1 MQTFKNLH
9 LLYVEDDVQIRH
21 EISEFLRR
29 YFGLLYEVSSTEEAL
44 EYYAQK
50 KPDIILL
57 DINLPGKN
65 GLHFA
70 SEIRKEDKQTRI
82 IVSTA
87 YTDQAFLLRA
97 IELDLT
103 RYLVKPLTGKNL
115 LEALAKATEE
125 IESNRD
131 NVPIIDLGESFFYD
145 SQKKL
150 LFKDNEEIPLR
161 RKEMQL
167 LEFFIHHP
175 KETIEYATLEYMVWK
190 DEPMSRD
197 AIRAQIK
204 NLRKKTHPNII
215 KNINSIGYR
224 LFSNGL

>member
-29 YFGLLYEVSSTEEAL
+29 YFGLLYEVSSAEEAL
-44 EYYAQK
+44 EYYTQK

-70 SEIRKEDKQTRI
+70 SEVRQEDKQTRI

-115 LEALAKATEE
+115 LEALTKATEE